1 MWSYTKC
8 ENRWLSKQS
17 KQSKQSNFSRILVA
31 ILTGST
37 VGLWVVSL
45 IKTII

>member
-17 KQSKQSNFSRILVA
+17 KQSNFSLILVA

>member
-8 ENRWLSKQS
+8 ENRWLSKQP
-17 KQSKQSNFSRILVA
+17 KQSNFSLILVA

-37 VGLWVVSL
+37 VGLWVASL